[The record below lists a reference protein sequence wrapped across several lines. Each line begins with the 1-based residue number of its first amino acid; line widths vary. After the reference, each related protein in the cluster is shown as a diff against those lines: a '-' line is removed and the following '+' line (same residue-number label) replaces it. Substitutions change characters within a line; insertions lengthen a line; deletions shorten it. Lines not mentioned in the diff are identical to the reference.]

1 MTAVVGYVKSFMA
14 LFLLIMVLRQLVPGE
29 KLKKYIYF
37 FTEILL
43 TLWFLYPVLS
53 VLCDGDAFLET
64 IRYEEFTERLSE
76 ASRDA
81 ERMEFLQNDYYL
93 QQYEAAA
100 GLDVKTTAEGYL
112 DSYGLKVQKVDVTLT
127 EEYNVA
133 YMEVVFGEVD
143 EEKIEVEGIL
153 VERGKEQGNEAIARG
168 LAEKLRETYQLLEEQ
183 VKVQYKGS

>member
-1 MTAVVGYVKSFMA
+1 MYK
-14 LFLLIMVLRQLVPGE
+14 RQ
-29 KLKKYIYF
+29 
-37 FTEILL
+37 
-43 TLWFLYPVLS
+43 
-53 VLCDGDAFLET
+53 
-64 IRYEEFTERLSE
+64 
-76 ASRDA
+76 
-81 ERMEFLQNDYYL
+81 
-93 QQYEAAA
+93 
-100 GLDVKTTAEGYL
+100 DVKTTAEGYL

-133 YMEVVFGEVD
+133 YMEVVFGEED